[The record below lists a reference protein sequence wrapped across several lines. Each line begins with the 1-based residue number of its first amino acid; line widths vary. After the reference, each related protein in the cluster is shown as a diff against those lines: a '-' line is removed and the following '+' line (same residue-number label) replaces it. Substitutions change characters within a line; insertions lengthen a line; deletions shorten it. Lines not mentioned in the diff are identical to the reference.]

1 MTPSMM
7 FILKFSLVFTQR
19 VIWLM
24 ASGVM
29 FASVATKFQV
39 VFSFVPKTPELLT
52 ESSPI

>member
-1 MTPSMM
+1 MMM

-29 FASVATKFQV
+29 FASVQATKFQV